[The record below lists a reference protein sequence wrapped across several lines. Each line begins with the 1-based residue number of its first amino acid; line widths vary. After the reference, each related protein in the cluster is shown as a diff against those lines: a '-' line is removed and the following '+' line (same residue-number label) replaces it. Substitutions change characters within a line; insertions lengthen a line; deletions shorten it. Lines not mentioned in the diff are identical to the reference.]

1 MGRAYQNRESYQDVK
16 KRYDSIKHHNRA
28 ASIRSRR
35 LDRQYRK
42 ALGAY
47 EDRIYYYV
55 TGVIF
60 DACGDRSYMDNIDV
74 RVRVNTRIRF
84 KMERDSYTGIEIN
97 VEKRT
102 KPLKWEWNCKFTERI
117 AVDTG
122 SWSGLE
128 VTAPDDI
135 AELRTDVNVLEALN
149 EMAKSD
155 DIISFYTSDE
165 RPDSKD
171 FYNYGTEYGHP
182 IAVQEDYEI
191 IDISESIEGTDM
203 LIRSNK
209 CDAKRYVGYKI
220 EKYTPKQLYVSK
232 YVLDYSAGD
241 LVKLEPVRI
250 YKDRFAKNVNY
261 PITVEPEQEVL
272 DRCKAVIE
280 RIKSEEKRRHEKDDQ
295 SQRR

>member
-1 MGRAYQNRESYQDVK
+1 MGRAYQSRESYQDVK

-74 RVRVNTRIRF
+74 RVRVNSRIRF

-102 KPLKWEWNCKFTERI
+102 KPLKWEWNCKFTDRI

-128 VTAPDDI
+128 ATTPEDI
-135 AELRTDVNVLEALN
+135 AELITDANVLEALN

-155 DIISFYTSDE
+155 DLISFYTSAE

-171 FYNYGTEYGHP
+171 FYNYGTAEGRP
-182 IAVQEDYEI
+182 IAIQEDYEI
-191 IDISESIEGTDM
+191 VDTAESIEGTDM

-209 CDAKRYVGYKI
+209 GDAKQYVGYKI
-220 EKYTPKQLYVSK
+220 EKCTPKQFYVSE
-232 YVLDYSAGD
+232 YALDYHAGD
-241 LVKLEPVRI
+241 LVKLELVRI
-250 YKDRFAKNVNY
+250 YKDRFAKNINY

-272 DRCKAVIE
+272 DRCKKVIE
-280 RIKSEEKRRHEKDDQ
+280 IIKSKEQRRHEKDDQ